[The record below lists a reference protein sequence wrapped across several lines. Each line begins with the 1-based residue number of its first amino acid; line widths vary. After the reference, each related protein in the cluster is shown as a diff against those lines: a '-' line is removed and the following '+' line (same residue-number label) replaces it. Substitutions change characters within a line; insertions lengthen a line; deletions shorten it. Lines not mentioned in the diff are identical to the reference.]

1 MRHICELVTFG
12 FVVIF
17 DFAAVASFL
26 GGFDI
31 WAHVLFL
38 LAVATAA
45 AAVLVM
51 SPEPAPSRIVVYIHH
66 VREE

>member
-12 FVVIF
+12 AVAMF
-17 DFAAVASFL
+17 DFAAVASIL
-26 GGFDI
+26 SGIDI
-31 WAHVLFL
+31 SVQVLFL

-51 SPEPAPSRIVVYIHH
+51 SPEPAPRRIIVYIHH